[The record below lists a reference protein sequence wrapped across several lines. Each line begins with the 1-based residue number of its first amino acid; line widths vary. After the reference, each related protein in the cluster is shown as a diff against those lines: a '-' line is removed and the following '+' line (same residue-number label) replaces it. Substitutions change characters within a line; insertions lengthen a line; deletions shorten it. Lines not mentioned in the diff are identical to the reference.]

1 MPRALSLTYSFP
13 ELDRANEELSALQA
27 KDKKLEEEL
36 WNLKGDIGRGAHLP
50 PGVRVLELIGN
61 PAQVWFGK
69 REEDVAKLKEENA
82 VLRELAKDSPQSLQ
96 VDRGVEGM
104 VPKATL
110 EVVQNEKAE
119 LEQTIRDKEKRLLRL
134 QEVRCLQTVSIVF
147 TDHLCCRS
155 TELKQRSSAES

>member
-1 MPRALSLTYSFP
+1 M
-13 ELDRANEELSALQA
+13 
-27 KDKKLEEEL
+27 
-36 WNLKGDIGRGAHLP
+36 
-50 PGVRVLELIGN
+50 RVWELIGN

-69 REEDVAKLKEENA
+69 REEDVAKLKEENE
-82 VLRELAKDSPQSLQ
+82 VLRELAKNSSQSLR

-119 LEQTIRDKEKRLLRL
+119 LEQMIRDKEKRLKRL
-134 QEVRCLQTVSIVF
+134 QEVRSSQTVSIDF

-155 TELKQRSSAES
+155 TPRKQRSSAGS

>member
-1 MPRALSLTYSFP
+1 LFP
-13 ELDRANEELSALQA
+13 ELDRAKKELSALEA

-69 REEDVAKLKEENA
+69 REEDVTKLKKENE
-82 VLRELAKDSPQSLQ
+82 VLRALVKDSSQAVQ
-96 VDRGVEGM
+96 VDRHVEDM

-110 EVVQNEKAE
+110 EVVQEEKAE

-134 QEVRCLQTVSIVF
+134 QQVRHPLRTV
-147 TDHLCCRS
+147 
-155 TELKQRSSAES
+155 